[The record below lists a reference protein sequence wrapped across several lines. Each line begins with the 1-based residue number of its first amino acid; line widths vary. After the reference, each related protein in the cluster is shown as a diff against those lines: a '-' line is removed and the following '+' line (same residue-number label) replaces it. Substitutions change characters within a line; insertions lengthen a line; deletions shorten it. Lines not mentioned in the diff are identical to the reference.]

1 MRVWRISRQ
10 PHAATSLAGIGG
22 LYVSG
27 RWHHRGRPIVYT
39 SATPSLA
46 ALEVLVH
53 VDPSLAPTD
62 LRLIE
67 IDIPD
72 GMAIEAC
79 DPARLAAD
87 WQAFPAPIALQD
99 FGSEWLSALRTPVL
113 SVPSAV
119 LAIERNYLINP
130 AHSDSARI
138 RIVREQAF
146 SFDPRLIRP

>member
-10 PHAATSLAGIGG
+10 PHAASLTGTGG

-53 VDPSLAPTD
+53 VDPGLAPAD

-67 IDIPD
+67 IAVPD
-72 GMAIEAC
+72 GVAIETC
-79 DPARLAAD
+79 DPTRLEAN
-87 WQAFPAPIALQD
+87 WQTFPPPVTLQD
-99 FGSEWLSALRTPVL
+99 FGSQWLADLRTPVL

-119 LAIERNYLINP
+119 LAVERNYIINP
-130 AHSDSARI
+130 AHPEARRI
-138 RIVREQAF
+138 RLAQEQAF
-146 SFDPRLIRP
+146 SFDPRLLK

>member
-1 MRVWRISRQ
+1 MRVWRICRQ
-10 PHAATSLAGIGG
+10 PHAVTSLTGRGG

-27 RWHHRGRPIVYT
+27 RWHHRGQPIVYT

-53 VDPSLAPTD
+53 VDLTLAPAD

-67 IDIPD
+67 LDVPDGIDI
-72 GMAIEAC
+72 ETC
-79 DPARLAAD
+79 DPALLAPD
-87 WQAFPAPIALQD
+87 WQVFPAPVVLQD
-99 FGSEWLSALRTPVL
+99 FGSQWLMDVRTPVL

-130 AHSDSARI
+130 AHPDASRI
-138 RIVREQAF
+138 RIVQDQAF
-146 SFDPRLIRP
+146 SFDPRLIKS